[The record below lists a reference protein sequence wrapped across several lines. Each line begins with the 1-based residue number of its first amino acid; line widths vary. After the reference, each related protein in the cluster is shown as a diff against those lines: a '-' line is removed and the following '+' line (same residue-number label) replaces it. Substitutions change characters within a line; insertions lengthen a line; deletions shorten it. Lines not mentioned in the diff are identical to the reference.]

1 MLGRR
6 VGVYRADLCH
16 WAGLKLRMIAG
27 AGQSRARVQPVLSN
41 WRDAWPNLVPD
52 RQERGGGEGEVE
64 NTAIRELD
72 REGLEQAGLTLRV
85 LDGRTAGNCRIEQ
98 TAPREDR
105 ARLQKKLPG
114 CREKTDSASPTP
126 RLLGV

>member
-16 WAGLKLRMIAG
+16 WAGLRLRMTAG

-52 RQERGGGEGEVE
+52 RQKLGKVE

-105 ARLQKKLPG
+105 ARLQKN
-114 CREKTDSASPTP
+114 
-126 RLLGV
+126 

>member
-16 WAGLKLRMIAG
+16 WAGLRLRMIAG
-27 AGQSRARVQPVLSN
+27 AGQSRARVQTVLSN

-105 ARLQKKLPG
+105 ARLQKNCLDVARRRTQHLP
-114 CREKTDSASPTP
+114 
-126 RLLGV
+126 LLGS